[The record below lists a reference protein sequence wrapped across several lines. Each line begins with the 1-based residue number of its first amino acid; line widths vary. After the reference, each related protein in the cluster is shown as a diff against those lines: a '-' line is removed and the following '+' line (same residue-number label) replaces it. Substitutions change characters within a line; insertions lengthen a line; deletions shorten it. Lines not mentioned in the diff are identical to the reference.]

1 MDRHGGEVRNASES
15 PKPTLVDECGDFP
28 TSQPH
33 WDCVSALTT
42 TKSTA
47 RLTSP
52 AGAIGMP
59 AAVNVTGQGVVDLAW
74 FQFIGLSFFAGIGG
88 GIVAGFLRNRPGG
101 FRTFNIIA
109 IVVLVIS
116 MIGPIAQPEEV
127 AWSTRIVLMIT
138 HVLVYITVVK
148 AIQREMANAG

>member
-1 MDRHGGEVRNASES
+1 M
-15 PKPTLVDECGDFP
+15 P
-28 TSQPH
+28 Q
-33 WDCVSALTT
+33 TT
-42 TKSTA
+42 TFG
-47 RLTSP
+47 RLVITGAVGGVLGGVASLVLWLV

-74 FQFIGLSFFAGIGG
+74 VQFIGLSFFAGIGG
-88 GIVAGFLRNRPGG
+88 GIVAGFLRNRVGA

-127 AWSTRIVLMIT
+127 AWSTRIVLMVT
-138 HVLVYITVVK
+138 HILVYITVVK
-148 AIQREMANAG
+148 AIQREMANAS

>member
-1 MDRHGGEVRNASES
+1 M
-15 PKPTLVDECGDFP
+15 P
-28 TSQPH
+28 Q
-33 WDCVSALTT
+33 TT
-42 TKSTA
+42 TFG
-47 RLTSP
+47 RLVITGAVGGVLGGVASLVLWLV

-59 AAVNVTGQGVVDLAW
+59 TAVNVTGQGVVDLAW

-88 GIVAGFLRNRPGG
+88 GIVAGFLRNRVGA

>member
-1 MDRHGGEVRNASES
+1 MPQSTTFGRLVITGAVGGVLGGVAS
-15 PKPTLVDECGDFP
+15 LVL
-28 TSQPH
+28 
-33 WDCVSALTT
+33 WLV
-42 TKSTA
+42 
-47 RLTSP
+47 

-59 AAVNVTGQGVVDLAW
+59 AAVNVTGQGIVDLAW
-74 FQFIGLSFFAGIGG
+74 YQFIGLSFFAGIGG
-88 GIVAGFLRNRPGG
+88 GVVAGFLRNRPGG